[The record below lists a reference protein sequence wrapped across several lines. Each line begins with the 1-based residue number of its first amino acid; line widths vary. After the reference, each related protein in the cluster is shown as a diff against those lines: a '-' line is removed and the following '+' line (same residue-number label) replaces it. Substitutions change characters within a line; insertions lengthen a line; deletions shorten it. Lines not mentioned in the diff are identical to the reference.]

1 GWMKKLPDAVFGPRP
16 GLCVLMARAL
26 TDLGNVDESEV
37 WLQNAERALARAT
50 LEEESRTLPATIAL
64 IRGDNAQ
71 ILGDLT
77 GTARYTELALQLAPE
92 DDRFLRAHAAI
103 TLGFIRWATGDLEAA
118 LRALYAWM
126 DDMQTMGNRE
136 FRIASV
142 FAAADM
148 LVILGRLGDA
158 EKALRGAIERA
169 DELGPAAEALTAHH
183 HLGLALIDHERGDD
197 AAAARRMATAADLG
211 RRTTLI

>member
-1 GWMKKLPDAVFGPRP
+1 IGWMKKLPDAVFASRP

-37 WLQNAERALARAT
+37 WLENAERALARAV
-50 LEEESRTLPATIAL
+50 EGESRTLPATIAL

-118 LRALYAWM
+118 
-126 DDMQTMGNRE
+126 
-136 FRIASV
+136 
-142 FAAADM
+142 
-148 LVILGRLGDA
+148 
-158 EKALRGAIERA
+158 
-169 DELGPAAEALTAHH
+169 
-183 HLGLALIDHERGDD
+183 
-197 AAAARRMATAADLG
+197 
-211 RRTTLI
+211 